1 MSLGT
6 NWKFSEGR
14 TWLAQLESHVGDN
27 SISGD
32 LLHWSLPSKK
42 EVWAGSQQSGNMEG
56 TIKRG
61 NNWISGIAWNTA
73 KPMSTVSENW
83 RAQKPER
90 TKKSVPIC
98 TAADNAMTMERNYLD
113 HDCFNRVMFLA
124 SLTLWFHLFL
134 SKLNPLNNNKI
145 LKTIQISISLEM
157 VDQILEH
164 SFYKHYASIK
174 RNELDQYALN

>member
-1 MSLGT
+1 MGR
-6 NWKFSEGR
+6 FS
-14 TWLAQLESHVGDN
+14 T
-27 SISGD
+27 
-32 LLHWSLPSKK
+32 KC
-42 EVWAGSQQSGNMEG
+42 GNMGG

-83 RAQKPER
+83 RAQKPEG
-90 TKKSVPIC
+90 TKKSIPIC

-134 SKLNPLNNNKI
+134 SNWIHCITTKFWKQSKYLSVWKWWIKFLNTHSINTMHL
-145 LKTIQISISLEM
+145 LKGMSWINM
-157 VDQILEH
+157 
-164 SFYKHYASIK
+164 Y
-174 RNELDQYALN
+174 